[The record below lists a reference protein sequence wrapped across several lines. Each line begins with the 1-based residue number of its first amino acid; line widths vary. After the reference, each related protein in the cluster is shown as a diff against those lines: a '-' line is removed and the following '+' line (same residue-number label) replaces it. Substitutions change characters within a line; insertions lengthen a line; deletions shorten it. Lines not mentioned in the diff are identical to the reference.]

1 MRGGLARNVRGA
13 RADERPSG
21 RVAAGAVAL
30 LLAAAVGLGACG
42 GGGDAKLTV
51 SAAASLQRA
60 FTDYDQGARFSFA
73 GSDELAAQI
82 EQGVRP
88 DVYAA
93 ADTVLPAKLH
103 RKGIVGAPTLFAAN
117 ELVLAVPSG
126 TKDITSLD
134 DLGKPGVTIAMGQRA
149 VPVGVYT
156 QFLFGRLPARERRA
170 IEANVR
176 SREPDVG
183 GIVGKLTQGAV
194 DAGFLYRT
202 DVKATKGRLK
212 AIRLPRAVRPA
223 VLYTAAV
230 VTGTKH
236 PRQARAFIDGLLHGA
251 GADALRAAGFDPPPR
266 R

>member
-1 MRGGLARNVRGA
+1 MRGRVAANVRRP
-13 RADERPSG
+13 RADERSAG
-21 RVAAGAVAL
+21 RVAALVVLLVAAL
-30 LLAAAVGLGACG
+30 GLGACG
-42 GGGDAKLTV
+42 GGSGDAKLTV

-60 FTDYDQGARFSFA
+60 FTDDDQGARFSFA

-103 RKGIVGAPTLFAAN
+103 RKGLVGRPVLFAAN
-117 ELVLAVPSG
+117 ELVLAVPAG
-126 TKDITSLD
+126 TKAITSLG
-134 DLGKPGVTIAMGQRA
+134 DLTRPGVTLAIGQRA

-156 QFLFGRLPARERRA
+156 RLLLADLPAAERRA

-176 SREPDVG
+176 SEEPDVG

-194 DAGFLYRT
+194 DAGFVYRT
-202 DVKATKGRLK
+202 DVEAAGGALK
-212 AIRLPRAVRPA
+212 AIRLPRASRPA
-223 VLYTAAV
+223 VLYAAAV

-236 PRQARAFIDGLLHGA
+236 PREARAFVDGLLHGA
-251 GADALRAAGFDPPPR
+251 GARALRAAGFDPPPR

>member
-1 MRGGLARNVRGA
+1 MRRRVAQNVDVAQRKQ
-13 RADERPSG
+13 RSSG
-21 RVAAGAVAL
+21 RAAAGAVAL
-30 LLAAAVGLGACG
+30 LLVAALGLGACG

-60 FTDYDQGARFSFA
+60 FTDNDQGARFSFA

-103 RKGIVGAPTLFAAN
+103 REGLVERPVLFAAN

-126 TKDITSLD
+126 TKAITSLD
-134 DLGKPGVTIAMGQRA
+134 DLARPGVTIAIGQRA

-156 QFLFGRLPARERRA
+156 RLLLSHLPAAERRA
-170 IEANVR
+170 IDANVR
-176 SREPDVG
+176 SEEPDVG

-202 DVKATKGRLK
+202 DVKATKGALE
-212 AIRLPRAVRPA
+212 AIRLPRTLRPA
-223 VLYTAAV
+223 VLYAAAV

-236 PRQARAFIDGLLHGA
+236 PREARAFVDGLRHGA
-251 GADALRAAGFDPPPR
+251 GARALRAAGFDPPPR